1 MARIFNISVG
11 RAIRESL
18 GRFLAI
24 LLIVALGC
32 GFYAGLRMTGPD
44 MRTAADA
51 WYDGT
56 HLYDVEV
63 LSTLG
68 LSQQQVEEI
77 GAVPGVEAVMPAK
90 SVDVMTSLNGSQ
102 YVMRVHSLDIDA
114 AQKSEAIADN
124 TVQSDDDCYLNRLVL
139 DSGKWP
145 ERAGEAIL
153 SADRVMNTTVSLG
166 DTVTVEYGSTDLE
179 DVLESR
185 EYTVVG
191 LAHSSLYTSDA
202 NMGTTS
208 LGSGKIQQYMYVADA
223 NFDVQDMEDL
233 WRAPDGQNC
242 CVNQILYNLGSRGVE
257 YDLVPWQRERG
268 VPFMAYCPVGQ
279 AGALVTQDRVSKE
292 MMVRDP
298 NVRAVAERHGCSIV
312 QVLLAF
318 VLRLE
323 DFAAMPKAVSFNHIE
338 ENYAVRQISLTEE
351 DIEQLS
357 RSFPSP
363 KEKIPMEKY

>member
-1 MARIFNISVG
+1 MFKETVLLPDGSLMPRLGQGTWQMAEDDSRME
-11 RAIRESL
+11 RE
-18 GRFLAI
+18 I
-24 LLIVALGC
+24 
-32 GFYAGLRMTGPD
+32 AGLKHGFDLGFRLIDSAEMY
-44 MRTAADA
+44 AD
-51 WYDGT
+51 G
-56 HLYDVEV
+56 
-63 LSTLG
+63 
-68 LSQQQVEEI
+68 
-77 GAVPGVEAVMPAK
+77 
-90 SVDVMTSLNGSQ
+90 
-102 YVMRVHSLDIDA
+102 
-114 AQKSEAIADN
+114 KSELLVGKALKGYRREDFFIVTKVLPENAN
-124 TVQSDDDCYLNRLVL
+124 LYLLHWR
-139 DSGKWP
+139 
-145 ERAGEAIL
+145 
-153 SADRVMNTTVSLG
+153 G
-166 DTVTVEYGSTDLE
+166 DTDLSEVAACME
-179 DVLESR
+179 DLKAKGRIRRWGVS
-185 EYTVVG
+185 
-191 LAHSSLYTSDA
+191 
-202 NMGTTS
+202 
-208 LGSGKIQQYMYVADA
+208 

-298 NVRAVAERHGCSIV
+298 NVRAVAERHSCSIV

-323 DFAAMPKAVSFNHIE
+323 DFAAMPKAVSFDHIE

>member
-1 MARIFNISVG
+1 MFKETVLLPDGSLMPRLGQGTWQMAEDDSRME
-11 RAIRESL
+11 RE
-18 GRFLAI
+18 I
-24 LLIVALGC
+24 
-32 GFYAGLRMTGPD
+32 AGLKHGFDLGFRLIDSAEMY
-44 MRTAADA
+44 ADGKSEMLVGKA
-51 WYDGT
+51 LKGYRREDFFIVT
-56 HLYDVEV
+56 KV
-63 LSTLG
+63 LPENANRRRIYS
-68 LSQQQVEEI
+68 
-77 GAVPGVEAVMPAK
+77 
-90 SVDVMTSLNGSQ
+90 
-102 YVMRVHSLDIDA
+102 SLDRSLALMGTDY
-114 AQKSEAIADN
+114 ADL
-124 TVQSDDDCYLNRLVL
+124 YLLHWR
-139 DSGKWP
+139 
-145 ERAGEAIL
+145 
-153 SADRVMNTTVSLG
+153 G
-166 DTVTVEYGSTDLE
+166 DTDLSEVAACME
-179 DVLESR
+179 DLKAKGRIRCWGVS
-185 EYTVVG
+185 
-191 LAHSSLYTSDA
+191 
-202 NMGTTS
+202 
-208 LGSGKIQQYMYVADA
+208 

-233 WRAPDGQNC
+233 WRAPDGKNC

-323 DFAAMPKAVSFNHIE
+323 DFAAMPKAVSFDHIE

>member
-1 MARIFNISVG
+1 MFKETVLLPDGSLMPRLGQGTWQMAEDDSRME
-11 RAIRESL
+11 RE
-18 GRFLAI
+18 I
-24 LLIVALGC
+24 
-32 GFYAGLRMTGPD
+32 AGLKHGFDLGFRLIDSAEMY
-44 MRTAADA
+44 ADGKSELLVGKA
-51 WYDGT
+51 LKGYRREDFFIVT
-56 HLYDVEV
+56 KV
-63 LSTLG
+63 LPENANRRRIYS
-68 LSQQQVEEI
+68 
-77 GAVPGVEAVMPAK
+77 
-90 SVDVMTSLNGSQ
+90 
-102 YVMRVHSLDIDA
+102 SLDRSLALMGTDY
-114 AQKSEAIADN
+114 ADL
-124 TVQSDDDCYLNRLVL
+124 YLLHWR
-139 DSGKWP
+139 
-145 ERAGEAIL
+145 
-153 SADRVMNTTVSLG
+153 G
-166 DTVTVEYGSTDLE
+166 DTDLSEVAACME
-179 DVLESR
+179 DLKAKGRIRRWGVS
-185 EYTVVG
+185 
-191 LAHSSLYTSDA
+191 
-202 NMGTTS
+202 
-208 LGSGKIQQYMYVADA
+208 

-233 WRAPDGQNC
+233 WRVPDGQNC

-363 KEKIPMEKY
+363 KEKIRMEKY

>member
-1 MARIFNISVG
+1 MEDLKAKGRI
-11 RAIRESL
+11 RR
-18 GRFLAI
+18 
-24 LLIVALGC
+24 
-32 GFYAGLRMTGPD
+32 
-44 MRTAADA
+44 
-51 WYDGT
+51 W
-56 HLYDVEV
+56 
-63 LSTLG
+63 
-68 LSQQQVEEI
+68 
-77 GAVPGVEAVMPAK
+77 GV
-90 SVDVMTSLNGSQ
+90 S
-102 YVMRVHSLDIDA
+102 
-114 AQKSEAIADN
+114 
-124 TVQSDDDCYLNRLVL
+124 
-139 DSGKWP
+139 
-145 ERAGEAIL
+145 
-153 SADRVMNTTVSLG
+153 
-166 DTVTVEYGSTDLE
+166 
-179 DVLESR
+179 
-185 EYTVVG
+185 
-191 LAHSSLYTSDA
+191 
-202 NMGTTS
+202 
-208 LGSGKIQQYMYVADA
+208 